1 MANIGILTRTSV
13 APPGPRGLPL
23 LGVLSELRRDTL
35 EFIRRVGRQYGDL
48 ITLDLGVERV
58 WLLNHPDHVRR
69 VLHDNY
75 RNYRKSDYYKRSKPL
90 VGLGLLTSEGE
101 LWRRQRMLMQ
111 PAFRRERL
119 PHYVATMVA
128 CAEGA
133 LTRWAAAA
141 ARGEALP
148 LGREIMRLTR
158 TILIRALFG
167 AAMSGG
173 EVRIDRALETVL
185 AFHEARVWSLLPLP
199 TALPTPANLRYRAAL
214 KTLNDLV
221 RSLILACRARGTPGD
236 DLLSLLVFARDESTG
251 EGMSEQ
257 QLRDEVMTI
266 FIAGHETTALAT
278 LWTLHLLSRH
288 EVERVRLEAE
298 IDAVLASRPPGVADL
313 GRLAYAA
320 QVVQESMRLYP
331 PLWTISR
338 AAIAEDEI
346 GGYVIPAGTTV
357 MICPYLIHRHPEVW
371 RDPERF
377 DPDRFSTPEVERRH
391 PYAYFPF
398 AAGPRK
404 CIGAQLGLTEAVVLT
419 AMICQRFRLRLTAGE
434 TVVPRAMMTL
444 RPEREI
450 MVELKPR

>member
-1 MANIGILTRTSV
+1 MANIGILTRKPAT
-13 APPGPRGLPL
+13 PPGPRGLPL
-23 LGVLSELRRDTL
+23 LGVLPHLRRDTL
-35 EFIRRVGRQYGDL
+35 GFIRRLGREYGDI

-58 WLLNHPDHVRR
+58 WLLNHPDYVRR

-75 RNYRKSDYYKRSKPL
+75 RNYRKSDFYKRSKPL

-128 CAEGA
+128 CAEAA
-133 LTRWAAAA
+133 LARWAETAE
-141 ARGEALP
+141 RGEALP

-167 AAMSGG
+167 EATSGA
-173 EVRIDRALETVL
+173 EARIDRALETVL
-185 AFHEARVWSLLPLP
+185 TFHEARIWSLFPLP

-214 KTLNDLV
+214 GALNELV
-221 RSLILACRARGTPGD
+221 RSLIRACRARGAPGE

-278 LWTLHLLSRH
+278 LWTLVLLSWH
-288 EVERVRLEAE
+288 AEERARLEAE
-298 IDAVLASRPPGVADL
+298 IDGALLHHPPGFADL
-313 GRLAYAA
+313 GQLGYAA
-320 QVVQESMRLYP
+320 RVVQEAMRLYP
-331 PLWTISR
+331 PLWTFSR
-338 AAIAEDEI
+338 AAIVEDEI
-346 GGYVIPAGTTV
+346 GGYAIPAGTTV
-357 MICPYLIHRHPEVW
+357 MICPYLVHRHPDIW
-371 RDPERF
+371 PDPERF
-377 DPDRFSTPEVERRH
+377 DPERFSPVEVERRH
-391 PYAYFPF
+391 PYAHFPF

-404 CIGAQLGLTEAVVLT
+404 CIGAQLGLTEAILLT
-419 AMICQRFRLRLTAGE
+419 AMICQRFRLLLPAGE
-434 TVVPRAMMTL
+434 AIVPRAMMTL
-444 RPEREI
+444 RPRREI
-450 MVELKPR
+450 MAQLERR

>member
-1 MANIGILTRTSV
+1 MANIGILTREPST
-13 APPGPRGLPL
+13 PPGPRGLPL
-23 LGVLSELRRDTL
+23 LGVLPQLRRDTL
-35 EFIRRVGRQYGDL
+35 GFIRRVGQEYGDL

-58 WLLNHPDHVRR
+58 WLLNHPDYVQR

-75 RNYRKSDYYKRSKPL
+75 RNYRKSDFYKRSKPL

-119 PHYVATMVA
+119 PRYVATMVA
-128 CAEGA
+128 CAEVA
-133 LTRWAAAA
+133 LARWTEAAE
-141 ARGEALP
+141 RGEAVP

-167 AAMSGG
+167 AATSG
-173 EVRIDRALETVL
+173 EEARIDRALMTVL
-185 AFHEARVWSLLPLP
+185 AFHEARIWSLFPLP

-214 KTLNDLV
+214 RTLNALV
-221 RSLILACRARGTPGD
+221 RSLIRACRARAAPGE
-236 DLLSLLVFARDESTG
+236 DLLSLLVFARDEITG

-278 LWTLHLLSRH
+278 LWTLYLLSRH
-288 EVERVRLEAE
+288 EEQRARLESE
-298 IDAVLASRPPGVADL
+298 IDEVLASRPPDFAEL
-313 GRLAYAA
+313 GRLSYAA
-320 QVVQESMRLYP
+320 QVVQEAMRLYP
-331 PLWTISR
+331 PLWTFSR
-338 AAIAEDEI
+338 AAIAEDGF

-357 MICPYLIHRHPEVW
+357 MICPYLVHRHPDIW

-377 DPDRFSTPEVERRH
+377 DPERFSAAEVERRH
-391 PYAYFPF
+391 PYAHFPF

-404 CIGAQLGLTEAVVLT
+404 CIGAQLGLAEAVILT
-419 AMICQRFRLRLTAGE
+419 AMICQRFRLGLPAGE

-444 RPEREI
+444 RPRREI
-450 MVELKPR
+450 MARLERR